1 MHKLLLHLISDNN
14 DNKILFGSSN
24 CIAIMLVNILQGS
37 NLFLNC
43 KGILLNPRIYLM
55 YVKLVYIRI
64 YTDVSKPIFE
74 ATAILCWM
82 ATELCNR
89 IFKYDQKD
97 YAKVKG

>member
-14 DNKILFGSSN
+14 GNKILFGSSN

-43 KGILLNPRIYLM
+43 KGKLLNPRKYWIYVISIPMSETTEISYL
-55 YVKLVYIRI
+55 
-64 YTDVSKPIFE
+64 
-74 ATAILCWM
+74 M

-97 YAKVKG
+97 YAMVKEQ